1 MIVYSYT
8 TSIVWGVFVDTVKL
22 FDSELKIMNIVWENE
37 PISAKDI
44 SLIAGEEIGWNK
56 NTTYT
61 IIKKLIEKNAVFR
74 VEPNFVC
81 TSLIKK
87 EDLQKAET
95 KSLIDKLYNG
105 SKKAFFAAFIEK
117 NDLSKDEI
125 AELKAMIEKR

>member
-1 MIVYSYT
+1 ME
-8 TSIVWGVFVDTVKL
+8 TVKL

-44 SLIAGEEIGWNK
+44 SLIAAKEIGWNK

-61 IIKKLIEKNAVFR
+61 IIKKLIEKNAISR
-74 VEPNFVC
+74 MEPNFVC
-81 TSLIKK
+81 ASLIKK
-87 EDLQKAET
+87 EDLQKYET

-117 NDLSKDEI
+117 NDLTSDDI